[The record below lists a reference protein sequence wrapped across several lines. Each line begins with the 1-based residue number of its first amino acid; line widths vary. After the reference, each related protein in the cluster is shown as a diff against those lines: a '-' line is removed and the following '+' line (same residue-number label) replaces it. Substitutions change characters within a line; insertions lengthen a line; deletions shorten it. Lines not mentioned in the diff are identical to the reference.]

1 MTREGTSDPSR
12 PEPSEVS
19 GADKDA
25 RAATVA
31 PARREEGGETGG
43 ASRPQRG
50 RGRGSRDRDRGRV
63 RGRSRSPAGL
73 DEARRVNSA
82 ISSTRSLAELRDV
95 VEANDDARRF
105 NVVNVATAFSRLGR
119 HLSDDQR
126 GTLDGQAWYLAL
138 ETRTLALLPELSG
151 WAASS
156 VTWSLARAERD
167 PGAAFWEAL
176 ERTLIARAS
185 ELEPQ
190 GVANVLWAFAVMGR
204 RAPPALRNALE
215 AAAARFCGGPAGP
228 EDETKNGDSRTS
240 TFKPYEMTMAFW
252 ALTRFGEAPSS
263 DVLDRFERRL
273 PYVMA
278 RLKPKEL
285 ANVASAYGR
294 AGGGGGVLPK
304 LAERCAF
311 ETGLLSRFA
320 PHEFATLL
328 WGLAKAECAPLIS
341 MKVLERFRVFLS
353 RNVVRFDDP
362 RDVSLALWAL
372 ATLHPKPTRPLST
385 RFALDASTEDGSTK
399 EAGQFAIVSKE
410 AVNRKDDKDSHDD
423 SDSWLA
429 TTESAIVARRNLR
442 SYNPQDLSNTLWAFA
457 KFERVPGAAFQEEFE
472 EAALAKMH
480 AFNAQ
485 SLANVAYAY
494 AALAL
499 PGAATVLPLVSE
511 HLERKLGR
519 IATPPFVETASNA
532 TDAGSRQKNA
542 EDAKSA
548 VTAVELV
555 MVLWAYARCG
565 FDPGPETMARVETAC
580 ACHVSSMQPDELTQY
595 LWASASLR
603 YRPNAAF
610 LAAAERRAERAPA
623 RFGAEAVTLTLWA
636 YATLGLAPG
645 EALLER
651 FADELDAAEAP
662 GGIGFGEKGGA
673 FKPQDLSLGFWS
685 AAVLASQPRR
695 EPPLRATPRARKKN
709 EKEKQKEGQ
718 VFRVVRAYAKHLP
731 SLTPQSVSPEGLS
744 AVFAATLALDA
755 VAPETRAALAPAWRA
770 LAGPAEAAWRATKTR
785 DPTVSKLQEDV
796 GRVLRQMG
804 VPHELEKPVFGGL
817 IRPDFALTETFEET
831 FDVQEEAREEGG
843 SARKTLSGFSAYGL
857 RKTRGVVVEVDGPY
871 HYSRE
876 PSFGVFQTPDS
887 VVEDWFSGGSVGGDL
902 TERAGVPE
910 DAPRGVGR
918 AGDGGWFDGGGRWP
932 LGSTVLRN
940 QLMRAWGM
948 TVVTVTYHE
957 WERLGTARAKRE
969 HIAGLLERAA
979 REDEDSRE

>member
-1 MTREGTSDPSR
+1 M
-12 PEPSEVS
+12 
-19 GADKDA
+19 
-25 RAATVA
+25 
-31 PARREEGGETGG
+31 ET
-43 ASRPQRG
+43 
-50 RGRGSRDRDRGRV
+50 
-63 RGRSRSPAGL
+63 
-73 DEARRVNSA
+73 NY
-82 ISSTRSLAELRDV
+82 
-95 VEANDDARRF
+95 DARRF

-119 HLSDDQR
+119 HVSDDAR
-126 GTLDGQAWYLAL
+126 GTLGREEWYLAL

-156 VTWSLARAERD
+156 VTWALARAERD

-204 RAPPALRNALE
+204 RAPPALQNTLE
-215 AAAARFCGGPAGP
+215 AAAARFCGCPPP
-228 EDETKNGDSRTS
+228 EEGENENGRSRTR
-240 TFKPYEMTMAFW
+240 TGATAFKPYEMTMAFW

-263 DVLDRFERRL
+263 DVLERFEARL
-273 PYVMA
+273 PYVLT

-294 AGGGGGVLPK
+294 AGGGGGVLPR
-304 LAERCAF
+304 LAETCAF
-311 ETGLLSRFA
+311 KTGLLSRFA

-328 WGLAKAECAPLIS
+328 WGLAKAECAACIPAR
-341 MKVLERFRVFLS
+341 VLERFHAFLS
-353 RNVVRFDDP
+353 RNVARFDDP

-372 ATLHPKPTRPLST
+372 ATLHPKPTRPLLT
-385 RFALDASTEDGSTK
+385 RFAAPGRETRRG
-399 EAGQFAIVSKE
+399 
-410 AVNRKDDKDSHDD
+410 RKDDATRAHAIETHAS
-423 SDSWLA
+423 SGSWLA
-429 TTESAIVARRNLR
+429 VTESAIVAKRNLP

-457 KFERVPGAAFQEEFE
+457 KFEHVPGPAFQEAFE
-472 EAALAKMH
+472 EAALAKIGS
-480 AFNAQ
+480 FDTQ
-485 SLANVAYAY
+485 SLANFAYAH

-511 HLERKLGR
+511 HLERKLENSSWNADADADAAR
-519 IATPPFVETASNA
+519 RFPSVPPA
-532 TDAGSRQKNA
+532 TDA
-542 EDAKSA
+542 EP
-548 VTAVELV
+548 TPVELV

-565 FDPGPETMARVETAC
+565 FDPGPEAMARVETAC
-580 ACHVSSMQPDELTQY
+580 VCHVSSMQPDELTQY

-610 LAAAERRAERAPA
+610 LAAAESRAERAPA
-623 RFGAEAVTLTLWA
+623 RFGAEAITLTLWA

-662 GGIGFGEKGGA
+662 GGIGIGEKGGA

-695 EPPLRATPRARKKN
+695 EPPLRATSAPD
-709 EKEKQKEGQ
+709 EKEKQKKTEHTRGQ
-718 VFRVVRAYAKHLP
+718 VLFRVVRAYAKHLP

-804 VPHELEKPVFGGL
+804 VPHELEKPVGGGL
-817 IRPDFALTETFEET
+817 IRPDFALTETFEKT
-831 FDVQEEAREEGG
+831 FEEEEALCEKREEGKT
-843 SARKTLSGFSAYGL
+843 RKTLSANDK

-871 HYSRE
+871 HYSIE
-876 PSFGVFQTPDS
+876 PSFGVLGLDS
-887 VVEDWFSGGSVGGDL
+887 VVEDWFSGGSV
-902 TERAGVPE
+902 TETAGVPE

-979 REDEDSRE
+979 REDEEP

>member
-1 MTREGTSDPSR
+1 M
-12 PEPSEVS
+12 
-19 GADKDA
+19 
-25 RAATVA
+25 
-31 PARREEGGETGG
+31 
-43 ASRPQRG
+43 
-50 RGRGSRDRDRGRV
+50 
-63 RGRSRSPAGL
+63 
-73 DEARRVNSA
+73 
-82 ISSTRSLAELRDV
+82 AELRDV

-228 EDETKNGDSRTS
+228 DDETKNGDSRTS

-385 RFALDASTEDGSTK
+385 RFALDASSASANALDASTEDGSTK
-399 EAGQFAIVSKE
+399 EAEFAIVSKE
-410 AVNRKDDKDSHDD
+410 AVNRKDDKDDDD

-519 IATPPFVETASNA
+519 IATPPFVETASND
-532 TDAGSRQKNA
+532 DAGSRLYA

-548 VTAVELV
+548 AKNNHPPSAVELV

-580 ACHVSSMQPDELTQY
+580 VCHVSSMQPDELTQY

-695 EPPLRATPRARKKN
+695 EPPLRATSALD
-709 EKEKQKEGQ
+709 EKEKQKEKEHTRGQ

-755 VAPETRAALAPAWRA
+755 ASPETCAALAPAWRA

-804 VPHELEKPVFGGL
+804 VPHELEKPVGGGL

-831 FDVQEEAREEGG
+831 FEEEEAREEE
-843 SARKTLSGFSAYGL
+843 KTFVGVLSAYGK

-876 PSFGVFQTPDS
+876 PSFGVFGADS
-887 VVEDWFSGGSVGGDL
+887 VVEDWFSGGSVGGNL

-979 REDEDSRE
+979 REDEEPRE

>member
-1 MTREGTSDPSR
+1 M
-12 PEPSEVS
+12 
-19 GADKDA
+19 
-25 RAATVA
+25 
-31 PARREEGGETGG
+31 
-43 ASRPQRG
+43 
-50 RGRGSRDRDRGRV
+50 
-63 RGRSRSPAGL
+63 
-73 DEARRVNSA
+73 
-82 ISSTRSLAELRDV
+82 AELRDV

-167 PGAAFWEAL
+167 PGSAFWEAL

-228 EDETKNGDSRTS
+228 AGPEGPEDETNNGDSRTS

-263 DVLDRFERRL
+263 DVLERFERRL

-294 AGGGGGVLPK
+294 VGGGGGVLPK

-385 RFALDASTEDGSTK
+385 RFALDASSASANASRATENGSTK
-399 EAGQFAIVSKE
+399 KAEFVIVSNEHVKE
-410 AVNRKDDKDSHDD
+410 HCEDDDE
-423 SDSWLA
+423 SWLA

-457 KFERVPGAAFQEEFE
+457 KFERVPSAAFQEEFE

-519 IATPPFVETASNA
+519 IATPPFVETASN
-532 TDAGSRQKNA
+532 DAGSRLYA
-542 EDAKSA
+542 FERKSA
-548 VTAVELV
+548 ATTVDDHSPSAVELV

-565 FDPGPETMARVETAC
+565 FDPGPEAMARVETAC
-580 ACHVSSMQPDELTQY
+580 VCHVSSMQPDELTQY

-623 RFGAEAVTLTLWA
+623 RYDTEAITLTLWA

-662 GGIGFGEKGGA
+662 GGIGIGEKGGA

-695 EPPLRATPRARKKN
+695 EPPLRATSAPD
-709 EKEKQKEGQ
+709 EKEKQKKTEHTRGQ
-718 VFRVVRAYAKHLP
+718 VLFRVVRAYAKHLP

-804 VPHELEKPVFGGL
+804 VPHELEKPVGGGL
-817 IRPDFALTETFEET
+817 IRPDFALTETFEKT
-831 FDVQEEAREEGG
+831 FEEEEALCEKREEGKT
-843 SARKTLSGFSAYGL
+843 RKTLSANDK

-871 HYSRE
+871 HYSIE
-876 PSFGVFQTPDS
+876 PSFGVLGLDS
-887 VVEDWFSGGSVGGDL
+887 VVEDWFSGGSV
-902 TERAGVPE
+902 TETAGVPE

-979 REDEDSRE
+979 REDEEP